1 VVRTSSSDPNFE
13 AQSRL
18 FSQNPRSL
26 CFDILDTER
35 DANPNVPGRNTG
47 T

>member
-1 VVRTSSSDPNFE
+1 VISKPNFE
-13 AQSRL
+13 AQSPL
-18 FSQNPRSL
+18 FSQNQRSL
-26 CFDILDTER
+26 CFDVPDTER